1 MKPQEECYAGDGRKF
16 YKITR
21 AIEQSNITPLMQK
34 EILDEIEKLS
44 LSNQR
49 LRNVLGK
56 IVSSFEET
64 KHLLI
69 TK

>member
-1 MKPQEECYAGDGRKF
+1 MKTPEYYAGDGKKF
-16 YKITR
+16 HQIIR
-21 AIEQSNITPLMQK
+21 AIEQSNIDPLTQK

-49 LRNVLGK
+49 LRMILNR
-56 IVSSFEET
+56 ITSSFDEV

-69 TK
+69 VK

>member
-1 MKPQEECYAGDGRKF
+1 MKTTDYYAGDGKKF
-16 YKITR
+16 FKITR
-21 AIEQSNITPLMQK
+21 TIEKSNIELSLQK

-44 LSNQR
+44 LSNQV
-49 LRNVLGK
+49 LRSVLER
-56 IVSSFEET
+56 IISTFDET

>member
-1 MKPQEECYAGDGRKF
+1 MKTPEYYAGDGRKF
-16 YKITR
+16 FKITR
-21 AIEQSNITPLMQK
+21 TIEQSNIEPSLQK

-44 LSNQR
+44 LSNQV
-49 LRNVLGK
+49 LRSVLER
-56 IVSSFEET
+56 IISTFDET

>member
-1 MKPQEECYAGDGRKF
+1 MKTPEYYAGDGKKF
-16 YKITR
+16 FKITR
-21 AIEQSNITPLMQK
+21 IIEQSNIEPSLQK

-44 LSNQR
+44 LSNQV
-49 LRNVLGK
+49 LRSVLER
-56 IVSSFEET
+56 IISTFDET